1 MTDERFSGLAL
12 IAGAAASIITMIFH
26 PTGHQMLTPGA
37 VHSTTQLA
45 IAVHALALLSLPVLF
60 VGTIGLSRCLAP
72 SGRLPLV
79 ALTTYGFATV
89 AVMNAAVV
97 SGFVSTAVAGRIA
110 DSANPATDLW
120 RALFHYSGDLNQG
133 FALVFVVAS
142 SIAIL
147 LWSIAALKARFG
159 ARAVAMYGCFIAP
172 ISIVAVLSGH
182 LRLNVHGFGA
192 IVFTQAVWL
201 IFTGAYL
208 MRKDSR

>member
-1 MTDERFSGLAL
+1 
-12 IAGAAASIITMIFH
+12 
-26 PTGHQMLTPGA
+26 
-37 VHSTTQLA
+37 
-45 IAVHALALLSLPVLF
+45 
-60 VGTIGLSRCLAP
+60 
-72 SGRLPLV
+72 
-79 ALTTYGFATV
+79 
-89 AVMNAAVV
+89 MNAAVV

-147 LWSIAALKARFG
+147 LWSIAALKAHFG
-159 ARAVAMYGCFIAP
+159 ARGIAIYGCFIAP

-201 IFTGAYL
+201 IFTGAHL
-208 MRKDSR
+208 LRKDSR